1 MKLLVYGAGV
11 CGSRFSAHLHEA
23 GLDVS
28 LLARGARL
36 ASLRRHG
43 VQLAEEDSP
52 VVRRVPVPVVE
63 HPDGGYDLTAVL
75 VRTHQVDAVL
85 KSLAGLEGDVLFLHN
100 WAAGVEPLGA
110 AIGHERV
117 LLGFPPALA
126 GGTMDGDVVRYRA
139 TNFMT
144 SRVPMPIGEPDGRT
158 TPRLERIVREFR
170 TAGIKAKAEPRM
182 DAWLKTHAA
191 FEVPLGQVVHAAGG
205 PVALADDPDAVR
217 GMLHLIRQNLAAM
230 PTPPV
235 PRAFAALQAL
245 PEGLLV
251 ALLRRFLRSP
261 TAVRSGLSDTS
272 PATPA
277 ELGRLAEQLRTHTK
291 AR

>member
-11 CGSRFSAHLHEA
+11 TGTLFAARLHEA

-28 LLARGARL
+28 LLARGERL
-36 ASLRRHG
+36 AALRRHG
-43 VQLAEEDSP
+43 VQLAEGDSP
-52 VVRRVPVPVVE
+52 TVRRVPVPVVD
-63 HPDGGYDLTAVL
+63 HPVGEYDLIAVF

-85 KSLAGLEGDVLFLHN
+85 ESLAGLEAPVLFLLN
-100 WAAGVEPLGA
+100 WAAGPEPLGA

-117 LLGFPPALA
+117 LLGFPTD

-139 TNFMT
+139 ANFT
-144 SRVPMPIGEPDGRT
+144 TRRVAAPIGEPDGRT
-158 TPRLERIVREFR
+158 TPRLERIVRAFR
-170 TAGIKAKAEPRM
+170 TAGINAKAQPRM

-191 FEVPLGQVVHAAGG
+191 FEVPLGQAVHAAGG

-217 GMLHLIRQNLAAM
+217 AMLHVVRQNLTAL

-235 PRAFAALQAL
+235 PRAFAALRTL

-251 ALLRRFLRSP
+251 PLLRRFLRSP
-261 TAVRSGLSDTS
+261 TAVHSGLSDAS
-272 PATPA
+272 PSTVA
-277 ELGRLAEQLRTHTK
+277 ELDRLAEQMRAYAT
-291 AR
+291 AGGR